1 LNYASKE
8 IADQAGEVQAE
19 DKNNKRRKQFGNA
32 SDKKSN
38 HLIKIGFH
46 FLSPSSACAYLN
58 RKPAES
64 LLGLSRIHPPDIIP
78 QMSILDAHTMDFFSR
93 GPEQTR
99 RIGMRLGGAL
109 QAGDVICLQG
119 DLGAGKTTFVQ
130 GIARG
135 WGSLDSV
142 SSPTFIIVNVYRR
155 GDEARLFHM
164 DAYRLDSTPEAEE
177 LDLDSM
183 LAQGPL
189 LIEWPERM
197 DGLVPAER
205 LWVSLE
211 HIDEE
216 ERQMKFKATGQR
228 YDNLLEVIR
237 HAAYGGD

>member
-1 LNYASKE
+1 
-8 IADQAGEVQAE
+8 
-19 DKNNKRRKQFGNA
+19 
-32 SDKKSN
+32 
-38 HLIKIGFH
+38 
-46 FLSPSSACAYLN
+46 
-58 RKPAES
+58 
-64 LLGLSRIHPPDIIP
+64 
-78 QMSILDAHTMDFFSR
+78 MSILDAHTMDFFSR

-99 RIGMRLGGAL
+99 RIGRRLGGAL

-130 GIARG
+130 GIANG

-197 DGLVPAER
+197 DGLVPDER
-205 LWVSLE
+205 LWISLE
-211 HIDEE
+211 HINEE
-216 ERQMKFKATGQR
+216 EREMKFKASGKR
-228 YDNLLEVIR
+228 YDELLEVIR